1 MQPRRIAREL
11 AFLSL
16 SQLPNKPEKL
26 EHHQLQN
33 IVVMAVRTLT
43 SEIQDAIEI
52 ASDELNRGSERLL
65 KSEVGASDIQEAR
78 VMVKEA
84 IQLTQTAINR
94 LGTSLELPETIQLA
108 NQTQV
113 RDYAIQIMQTYI
125 EHREAVDE
133 SLNKVMVA
141 WTLSRLPRSD
151 QDVLRIAV
159 TELTYLDIPE
169 QVAISEA
176 VLLARRYSDEDG
188 SRLINRILRQISN
201 RRKSVL
207 LEAMS
212 VES

>member
-26 EHHQLQN
+26 EQHQLQN

-108 NQTQV
+108 NQT
-113 RDYAIQIMQTYI
+113 
-125 EHREAVDE
+125 
-133 SLNKVMVA
+133 
-141 WTLSRLPRSD
+141 LS
-151 QDVLRIAV
+151 
-159 TELTYLDIPE
+159 
-169 QVAISEA
+169 
-176 VLLARRYSDEDG
+176 
-188 SRLINRILRQISN
+188 
-201 RRKSVL
+201 
-207 LEAMS
+207 
-212 VES
+212 